1 VLKDYL
7 ALDGS
12 TMIRGEKNQRFY
24 GGCMIKQISF
34 AAAALSM
41 FTMASSVAAPK
52 TGNDLKSTAPLDLT
66 IYHIEGRRSERIV
79 WLCEELGLPYK
90 LEYKRGDI
98 AASMKAIHDVSPLMP
113 VAPTVR
119 IGDQVMVESG
129 AIIELILA
137 REGHGRLEPAVNSS
151 DYPYYLQ
158 WMHFA
163 EGSFA
168 ARAIADYRVALIQG
182 KPKTPAGG
190 YKLVDTEA
198 VLAFMEDF
206 LSKHAYFGGAAFSGA
221 DIMMV
226 FPTDFTASLN
236 IVDLSAYPHI
246 VAWRTQ
252 VQSRPAYKK
261 MLAVA
266 RPDGVPG
273 MPKPLPKT

>member
-1 VLKDYL
+1 
-7 ALDGS
+7 
-12 TMIRGEKNQRFY
+12 
-24 GGCMIKQISF
+24 MIKQLQC
-34 AAAALSM
+34 AAALLI
-41 FTMASSVAAPK
+41 FVAGAGVAAGIK
-52 TGNDLKSTAPLDLT
+52 AGSDSKSAAPLNLT

-129 AIIELILA
+129 AIIELVLA
-137 REGHGRLEPAVNSS
+137 REGHGRLEPAVNSP

-182 KPKTPAGG
+182 KPKAQAGG

-198 VLAFMEDF
+198 VLAFMEDY
-206 LSKHAYFGGAAFSGA
+206 LSKHPYFGGSAFSAA
-221 DIMMV
+221 DIMML
-226 FPTDFTASLN
+226 FPTNLTDAFNVA
-236 IVDLSAYPHI
+236 DLSPYPHI
-246 VAWRTQ
+246 IAWRSN

-273 MPKPLPKT
+273 MPRPLPKT

>member
-1 VLKDYL
+1 
-7 ALDGS
+7 
-12 TMIRGEKNQRFY
+12 
-24 GGCMIKQISF
+24 MIKQLQF
-34 AAAALSM
+34 AAVVLLMLGTGLSSAADKAGSGSKPAAAL
-41 FTMASSVAAPK
+41 
-52 TGNDLKSTAPLDLT
+52 NLT

-79 WLCEELGLPYK
+79 WLCEELGIPYT

-98 AASMKAIHDVSPLMP
+98 AASMKAIHDMSPLMP

-137 REGHGRLEPAVNSS
+137 RAGHGRLEPAVNSR

-190 YKLVDTEA
+190 YKLVDTEG

-206 LSKHAYFGGAAFSGA
+206 LSKHPYFGGSAFSAA
-221 DIMMV
+221 DIMML
-226 FPTDFTASLN
+226 FPTNLTEAFN
-236 IVDLSAYPHI
+236 IADLSAYPHI
-246 VAWRTQ
+246 IAWRTS
-252 VQSRPAYKK
+252 VEGRPAYKK

>member
-1 VLKDYL
+1 MNKQVHCAAVVFMVLASGAVSAAAGTKAGD
-7 ALDGS
+7 S
-12 TMIRGEKNQRFY
+12 KTQ
-24 GGCMIKQISF
+24 
-34 AAAALSM
+34 AAAAL
-41 FTMASSVAAPK
+41 
-52 TGNDLKSTAPLDLT
+52 NLT
-66 IYHIEGRRSERIV
+66 IYHLEGRRSERIV
-79 WLCEELGLPYK
+79 WLCEELGVPYK
-90 LEYKRGDI
+90 LEYKRGDL
-98 AASMKAIHDVSPLMP
+98 AGSMKTIRDVSPLMP

-137 REGHGRLEPAVNSS
+137 REGHGRLEPAVNSP

-198 VLAFMEDF
+198 VLAFVEDF
-206 LSKHAYFGGAAFSGA
+206 LSKHAYFGGSTFSAA
-221 DIMMV
+221 DIMML
-226 FPTDFTASLN
+226 FPTN
-236 IVDLSAYPHI
+236 ITEAFNVADLSAYPHI
-246 VAWRTQ
+246 VAWRTS
-252 VQSRPAYKK
+252 VESRPAYKK
-261 MLAVA
+261 MIAVA

-273 MPKPLPKT
+273 VPKPLPKD

>member
-1 VLKDYL
+1 
-7 ALDGS
+7 
-12 TMIRGEKNQRFY
+12 
-24 GGCMIKQISF
+24 MIKHLSF
-34 AAAALSM
+34 AAAALLM
-41 FTMASSVAAPK
+41 FAGFSAAAAK
-52 TGNDLKSTAPLDLT
+52 AGNDSKSTAPLDIT

-98 AASMKAIHDVSPLMP
+98 AASMKTIHDMSPLMP

-137 REGHGRLEPAVNSS
+137 RAGNGRLEPAVDSPG
-151 DYPYYLQ
+151 YPYYLQ

-190 YKLVDTEA
+190 YKLVDTEG

-206 LSKHAYFGGAAFSGA
+206 LSKHAYFGGAAFSAA

-226 FPTDFTASLN
+226 FPTDFTESLN

-246 VAWRTQ
+246 VAWRNE
-252 VQSRPAYKK
+252 VQGRPAYKK
-261 MLAVA
+261 MLSVA

>member
-1 VLKDYL
+1 MMV
-7 ALDGS
+7 
-12 TMIRGEKNQRFY
+12 
-24 GGCMIKQISF
+24 KQF
-34 AAAALSM
+34 AAALFMVLAMGVVSA
-41 FTMASSVAAPK
+41 TGTKSGDSKSVA
-52 TGNDLKSTAPLDLT
+52 SPLNLT

-79 WLCEELGLPYK
+79 WLCEELGIPYK

-98 AASMKAIHDVSPLMP
+98 MASMKAIHDASPLMP

-119 IGDQVMVESG
+119 INDQVMVESG

-137 REGHGRLEPAVNSS
+137 REGHGRLEPSVNSP

-168 ARAIADYRVALIQG
+168 ARVVGDYRVALIQG

-198 VLAFMEDF
+198 VLAFMEEF
-206 LSKHAYFGGAAFSGA
+206 LSQHPYFGGPAFSAA
-221 DIMMV
+221 DIMML
-226 FPTDFTASLN
+226 FPTNVTEAFNVA
-236 IVDLSAYPHI
+236 DLSAYPHI
-246 VAWRTQ
+246 VAWRAS
-252 VQSRPAYKK
+252 VESRPAYKK
-261 MLAVA
+261 MLSVA

-273 MPKPLPKT
+273 MPKPLPKS

>member
-1 VLKDYL
+1 
-7 ALDGS
+7 
-12 TMIRGEKNQRFY
+12 
-24 GGCMIKQISF
+24 MIKQLQF
-34 AAAALSM
+34 AAAALM
-41 FTMASSVAAPK
+41 MITAASASAAGKANSDSKTAAPL
-52 TGNDLKSTAPLDLT
+52 NLT

-79 WLCEELGLPYK
+79 WLCEELGIPYK

-98 AASMKAIHDVSPLMP
+98 AASMKTIHDVSPLMP

-137 REGHGRLEPAVNSS
+137 RAGNGRLEPAVGSP
-151 DYPYYLQ
+151 DYPFYLQ

-206 LSKHAYFGGAAFSGA
+206 LSKHPYFGGSAFSGA
-221 DIMMV
+221 DIMML
-226 FPTDFTASLN
+226 FPTNLTEAFNVA
-236 IVDLSAYPHI
+236 DLSPYPHI
-246 VAWRTQ
+246 LAWRTD
-252 VQSRPAYKK
+252 VQGRPAYKK
-261 MLAVA
+261 MLAAA

-273 MPKPLPKT
+273 MPKALPKT

>member
-1 VLKDYL
+1 
-7 ALDGS
+7 
-12 TMIRGEKNQRFY
+12 
-24 GGCMIKQISF
+24 MIKQLQF
-34 AAAALSM
+34 AAVALLM
-41 FTMASSVAAPK
+41 LATGLSVAASK
-52 TGNDLKSTAPLDLT
+52 VGDQAKSAAPLNLT

-98 AASMKAIHDVSPLMP
+98 AASMKSIHDVSPLMP

-137 REGHGRLEPAVNSS
+137 RAGNGRLEPAVNSP

-206 LSKHAYFGGAAFSGA
+206 LSKHPYFGGSAFSGA
-221 DIMMV
+221 DIMML
-226 FPTDFTASLN
+226 FPTNLTEAFNVA
-236 IVDLSAYPHI
+236 DLSPYPHI
-246 VAWRTQ
+246 IAWRND

-261 MLAVA
+261 MLEVA

>member
-1 VLKDYL
+1 
-7 ALDGS
+7 
-12 TMIRGEKNQRFY
+12 
-24 GGCMIKQISF
+24 MIKQI
-34 AAAALSM
+34 
-41 FTMASSVAAPK
+41 VAAVCLVLAMGVVCATGTKSGDSK
-52 TGNDLKSTAPLDLT
+52 TVSVPLNLT

-79 WLCEELGLPYK
+79 WLCEELGIPYK

-98 AASMKAIHDVSPLMP
+98 MASMKAIHEASPLMP

-119 IGDQVMVESG
+119 INDQVMVESG

-137 REGHGRLEPAVNSS
+137 REGHGRLEPSVNSP

-168 ARAIADYRVALIQG
+168 ARVVGDYRVALIQG
-182 KPKTPAGG
+182 KPKMPAGG

-198 VLAFMEDF
+198 VLAFMEDY
-206 LSKHAYFGGAAFSGA
+206 LSMHPYFGGSAFSAA
-221 DIMMV
+221 DIMML
-226 FPTDFTASLN
+226 FPTNMTEAFNVA
-236 IVDLSAYPHI
+236 DLSAYPHI
-246 VAWRTQ
+246 VAWRTS
-252 VQSRPAYKK
+252 VESRPAYKK
-261 MLAVA
+261 MLSVA

>member
-1 VLKDYL
+1 MNKRLRCAAVLL
-7 ALDGS
+7 MMAATGTAS
-12 TMIRGEKNQRFY
+12 
-24 GGCMIKQISF
+24 
-34 AAAALSM
+34 AAAGTKAGDSK
-41 FTMASSVAAPK
+41 TAA
-52 TGNDLKSTAPLDLT
+52 APLDVT
-66 IYHIEGRRSERIV
+66 IYHLEGRRSERIV

-98 AASMKAIHDVSPLMP
+98 AASMKAIHEVSPLMP

-137 REGHGRLEPAVNSS
+137 RAGNGRLEPAVNSP

-182 KPKTPAGG
+182 KPKTPTGG

-198 VLAFMEDF
+198 VLVFMEDF
-206 LSKHAYFGGAAFSGA
+206 LSKHPYFGGSAFSAA
-221 DIMMV
+221 DIMML
-226 FPTDFTASLN
+226 FPTNLTDAFNVA
-236 IVDLSAYPHI
+236 DLSPYPHI
-246 VAWRTQ
+246 IAWRTS
-252 VQSRPAYKK
+252 VEGRPAYKK
-261 MLAVA
+261 MLSIA

>member
-1 VLKDYL
+1 
-7 ALDGS
+7 
-12 TMIRGEKNQRFY
+12 
-24 GGCMIKQISF
+24 MIKQLQC
-34 AAAALSM
+34 AAALLM
-41 FTMASSVAAPK
+41 FATGVGAAAGIKAGSDSKSAAPL
-52 TGNDLKSTAPLDLT
+52 NLT

-98 AASMKAIHDVSPLMP
+98 AASMKTIHDVSPLMP

-129 AIIELILA
+129 AIIELVLA
-137 REGHGRLEPAVNSS
+137 REGHGRLEPAVNSP

-198 VLAFMEDF
+198 VLAFMEDY
-206 LSKHAYFGGAAFSGA
+206 LSKHPYFGGSAFSAA
-221 DIMMV
+221 DIMML
-226 FPTDFTASLN
+226 FPTNLTDAFNVA
-236 IVDLSAYPHI
+236 DLSPYPHI
-246 VAWRTQ
+246 IAWRTS
-252 VQSRPAYKK
+252 VESRPAYKK
-261 MLAVA
+261 CWRSPAPTACRACPSHCRRLKVCC
-266 RPDGVPG
+266 RRSRR
-273 MPKPLPKT
+273 